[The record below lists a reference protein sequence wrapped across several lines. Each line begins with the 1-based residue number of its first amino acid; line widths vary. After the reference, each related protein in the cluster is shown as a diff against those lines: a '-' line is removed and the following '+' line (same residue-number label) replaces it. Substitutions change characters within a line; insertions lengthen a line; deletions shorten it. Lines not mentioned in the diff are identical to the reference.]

1 MVISMKK
8 NLLLTISVIVA
19 AAMLIACSSYDN
31 GIAEP
36 NETLEDETSI
46 VRMSMFFETLS
57 SIEDLASVSTD
68 IIRAEV
74 LDERVELVNIILPQ
88 NDYPE
93 IEVVPEVAYEISTI
107 HSLRV
112 LEVFQGSSSV
122 GDIVEVMQPGGQLEN
137 TMVFVNDKLHLTVGE
152 DVIIF
157 LVNHDT
163 GLPMVRANPSQS
175 AYRVPSYMT
184 LGGLDLSAHESSILQ
199 AYSASEVSYDVVFE
213 SVNESNGLTLSIRD
227 LVQIADAKVVE
238 LQPIDIE
245 VILDEDQIVTEEEI
259 ADELDE

>member
-1 MVISMKK
+1 MKK

-19 AAMLIACSSYDN
+19 VAMLTACSSYN
-31 GIAEP
+31 SGIAEP
-36 NETLEDETSI
+36 NETLEEEI
-46 VRMSMFFETLS
+46 
-57 SIEDLASVSTD
+57 SIERVHWTFPSYSSVEELASRSTD
-68 IIRAEV
+68 VIRVEV
-74 LDERVELVNIILPQ
+74 LDERVELVNTILPQ
-88 NDYPE
+88 NDYQE
-93 IEVVPEVAYEISTI
+93 IEVVPEVAYEICTI
-107 HSLRV
+107 HRLRV

-163 GLPMVRANPSQS
+163 GIPMVRANPSQS

-199 AYSASEVSYDVVFE
+199 AYSAGEISYDVVFE

-238 LQPIDIE
+238 LQPTDIE
-245 VILDEDQIVTEEEI
+245 DILDEDQIVTEEEI